1 MLSYRHAFH
10 AGNHADVLK
19 HSVLMQLLRHQNLK
33 PKPYWYIDTHAG
45 AGRYLLDSVAALKN
59 AEFASGIARLWSRT
73 DLPASLA
80 DYVNFIRGMNG
91 SGGLKHYPGS
101 PWLAYELMRESDRL
115 RLFELHG
122 SDHRLLAK
130 TFAKAGVRVALEQA
144 DGFHAIKA
152 VLPPPP
158 RRGLVLMDPAY
169 EDKRDYLR
177 VLLTLKEGVSRFA
190 TGCFMLW
197 YPLLARGDSRQ
208 LPEKLMKLPV
218 DWLNVTMSVQ
228 TPSQDGFGM
237 HGSGLFIVNPPW
249 TLLSNLRDTMP
260 YLTDALALDDG
271 AQFSLTTS
279 EQPLESS
286 GETRHGDRKVGQG
299 GHGGR
304 NR

>member
-1 MLSYRHAFH
+1 
-10 AGNHADVLK
+10 
-19 HSVLMQLLRHQNLK
+19 MQLLRHQNLK